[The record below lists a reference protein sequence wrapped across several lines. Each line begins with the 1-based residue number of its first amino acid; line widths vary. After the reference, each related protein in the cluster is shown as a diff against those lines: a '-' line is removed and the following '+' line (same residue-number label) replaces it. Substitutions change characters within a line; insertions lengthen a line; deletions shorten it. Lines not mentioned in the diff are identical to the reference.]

1 MFNSLSKQPSTRTKM
16 AQYNREY
23 NRHMDEDRDA
33 NMEMS
38 YYLEIG
44 AISLEGMDE
53 NGEMIFAIHEK
64 AKDVAPELW
73 EAHIKYVD
81 ESLLKLYEKG
91 LMEVEYD
98 ENLEATLHLSPEGQ
112 RLAKDMGLIQMDMPE
127 PPND

>member
-1 MFNSLSKQPSTRTKM
+1 
-16 AQYNREY
+16 
-23 NRHMDEDRDA
+23 MDEERDED
-33 NMEMS
+33 MDIG

-44 AISLEGMDE
+44 AISIEGMDE

-73 EAHIKYVD
+73 EAHIRYVD

-91 LMEVEYD
+91 LMQVEYN

-112 RLAKDMGLIQMDMPE
+112 KLARQMGLIQMDMPE